1 MANCMLSRSRLVIRL
16 VTRNDTLH
24 DVSFG
29 VKKIQTCCSIP
40 SDLHNDALLTSG
52 VHQRHHGR
60 AIIFTP
66 HPDSAAQLLVLLVYG
81 ESRKTIVFVVHSH
94 KLDGLAARTVLIER
108 EAAAG
113 VDDLALFVAT
123 SAKIRAPFSVPSSLK
138 KSIPAW
144 ETPCLL
150 R

>member
-1 MANCMLSRSRLVIRL
+1 MSLGI
-16 VTRNDTLH
+16 
-24 DVSFG
+24 
-29 VKKIQTCCSIP
+29 KKVQTCSAIG
-40 SDLHNDALLTSG
+40 SNLHNDALFTVG
-52 VHQRHHGR
+52 VHQRHHGC

-66 HPDSAAQLLVLLVYG
+66 HPDSAAQSLVLIVYG